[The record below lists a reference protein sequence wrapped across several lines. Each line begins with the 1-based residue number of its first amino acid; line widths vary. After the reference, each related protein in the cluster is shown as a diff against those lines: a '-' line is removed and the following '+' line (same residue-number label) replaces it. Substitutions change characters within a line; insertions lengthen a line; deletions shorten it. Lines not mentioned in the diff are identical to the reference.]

1 MTKMLSVKRTE
12 SWGPSKIRKDSKK
25 RSDNR
30 MGVSGRESWPALS
43 CGLHNCTNPSL
54 RFQFL
59 PLISELVLPTH
70 MVRCDQIYCPET
82 APFLTAFTY
91 LSRCEI
97 TNVAWKNVKAGVSDK
112 TMCFGW
118 TDSLHF
124 CVCPYPVW
132 SRGSLWWRKRTGD
145 QKELQLVST
154 SFKYIFLW
162 TIYSKGLGM
171 LYLHVCLSTNP
182 CLYLKY
188 FFWNESQ
195 KRNLAIA
202 GTF

>member
-1 MTKMLSVKRTE
+1 
-12 SWGPSKIRKDSKK
+12 
-25 RSDNR
+25 

-43 CGLHNCTNPSL
+43 CVLHNCTNPSL

-82 APFLTAFTY
+82 APILTAFTY

-97 TNVAWKNVKAGVSDK
+97 INVAWKNVKGGVSDK
-112 TMCFGW
+112 TMCSGW

-132 SRGSLWWRKRTGD
+132 SRGSLWWRMR
-145 QKELQLVST
+145 KEIRRNCSLCLPALNIYFYELFIARAWECCICMSACLLIHAFTWSIFFEMSHRRETLQ
-154 SFKYIFLW
+154 
-162 TIYSKGLGM
+162 
-171 LYLHVCLSTNP
+171 
-182 CLYLKY
+182 
-188 FFWNESQ
+188 
-195 KRNLAIA
+195 
-202 GTF
+202 